1 MNKMNQ
7 KKKIANK
14 LILYI
19 PLIIMFVISIFPFY
33 WMFMGGTNFSSKM
46 FTNPPTLS
54 LGDQFM
60 TNLNNL
66 NETVGIWRV
75 LFNSLFVSLMY
86 VLLSLTVCTLAAY
99 PLSKFQFKGRDVIFL
114 VFMLSMMIRS
124 EERRVGKECRY
135 RRSP

>member
-7 KKKIANK
+7 KKKIVNK
-14 LILYI
+14 LFLYVM
-19 PLIIMFVISIFPFY
+19 LIIVFIISIFPFY

-54 LGDQFM
+54 IGNQFFTNL
-60 TNLNNL
+60 TNLN
-66 NETVGIWRV
+66 EAVGIWRV

-99 PLSKFQFKGRDVIFL
+99 PLSKSQFKVRNLIFL